1 MIIKKTYIS
10 GLKIIKSKKYRDKR
24 GYFRE
29 IFKNKLLKTKFIFA
43 CLSRSK
49 KNVFR
54 GFHIQ
59 TKNPQAK
66 FLSVI
71 KGEILDIVIDLRK
84 KSKTFGKIFKIKLS
98 EKNATSIFI
107 PSGFAHGFLGLK
119 EENLVYY
126 ICDKYRDKKSEIG
139 IIWNDKNIRIKWP
152 TKKIILSKKD
162 RNNISIKKYKEIYL
176 K

>member
-1 MIIKKTYIS
+1 MIIKKTFIN
-10 GLKIIKSKKYRDKR
+10 GLKIVKSKKYHDTR

-29 IFKNKLLKTKFIFA
+29 IFKNKLLKNKFIFA

-59 TKNPQAK
+59 TKNSQAK

-98 EKNATSIFI
+98 EKNSTSIFI
-107 PSGFAHGFLGLK
+107 PRGFAHGFLGLK
-119 EENLVYY
+119 KENIVYY
-126 ICDKYRDKKSEIG
+126 ICDKYRDKESETG
-139 IIWNDKNIRIKWP
+139 IMWNDKSIRIKWP

-162 RNNISIKKYKEIYL
+162 KNNITIKKYKEIYS

>member
-1 MIIKKTYIS
+1 MLVRNTFIN
-10 GLKIIKSKKYRDKR
+10 GLKIIKSKKYHDTR

-29 IFKNKLLKTKFIFA
+29 IFKNKLLKTRFIFA

-59 TKNPQAK
+59 TKNSQTK
-66 FLSVI
+66 FVSVI

-84 KSKTFGKIFKIKLS
+84 KSKTFGKVYKIRLS
-98 EKNATSIFI
+98 EKNAKSIFI
-107 PSGFAHGFLGLK
+107 PNGFAHGFLGLK
-119 EENLVYY
+119 KENIVYY
-126 ICDKYRDKKSEIG
+126 VCDKYRDKNSETG
-139 IIWNDKNIRIKWP
+139 IIWNDKDIKIKWP
-152 TKKIILSKKD
+152 TKKIILSAKD
-162 RNNISIKKYKEIYL
+162 KRNITINQYKEIYL

>member
-1 MIIKKTYIS
+1 MLISASFHRQQVKK
-10 GLKIIKSKKYRDKR
+10 KFKKP
-24 GYFRE
+24 
-29 IFKNKLLKTKFIFA
+29 N
-43 CLSRSK
+43 SK

-107 PSGFAHGFLGLK
+107 PRGFAHGFLGLK
-119 EENLVYY
+119 EENIVYY
-126 ICDKYRDKKSEIG
+126 ICDKYRDKESEAG

-152 TKKIILSKKD
+152 TKKIILSRKD
-162 RNNISIKKYKEIYL
+162 KNNITIKKYKEIYL

>member
-1 MIIKKTYIS
+1 MIIKNTFIN
-10 GLKIIKSKKYRDKR
+10 GLKIIKSKKYHDTR

-59 TKNPQAK
+59 AKNSQTK
-66 FLSVI
+66 FVSVI

-98 EKNATSIFI
+98 EKNATSILI
-107 PSGFAHGFLGLK
+107 PHGFAHGFLGLK
-119 EENLVYY
+119 KENLVYY
-126 ICDKYRDKKSEIG
+126 ICDKYRDKESETG

-152 TKKIILSKKD
+152 TKKVILSKKD
-162 RNNISIKKYKEIYL
+162 KKNITINKYKEIYL

>member
-1 MIIKKTYIS
+1 MIIKKTFIN
-10 GLKIIKSKKYRDKR
+10 GLKIVKSKKYHDTR

-29 IFKNKLLKTKFIFA
+29 IFKNKLLKNKFIFA

-98 EKNATSIFI
+98 EKNSTSIFI
-107 PSGFAHGFLGLK
+107 PRGFAHGFLGLK

-126 ICDKYRDKKSEIG
+126 ICDKYRDKKSETG
-139 IIWNDKNIRIKWP
+139 IVWNDKNIRIKWP

-162 RNNISIKKYKEIYL
+162 KNNISIKKYKEIYL

>member
-1 MIIKKTYIS
+1 MIIKKTFIS
-10 GLKIIKSKKYRDKR
+10 GLKIIKSKRYHDTR

-98 EKNATSIFI
+98 EKNSTSIFI
-107 PSGFAHGFLGLK
+107 PRGFAHGFLGLK
-119 EENLVYY
+119 EENIVYY
-126 ICDKYRDKKSEIG
+126 ICDKYRDKKSETG
-139 IIWNDKNIRIKWP
+139 IIWNDKNIMSKRASSFFLF
-152 TKKIILSKKD
+152 KKRD
-162 RNNISIKKYKEIYL
+162 
-176 K
+176 

>member
-1 MIIKKTYIS
+1 MIIKKTFIN
-10 GLKIIKSKKYRDKR
+10 GLKIIKSKKYHDTR

-98 EKNATSIFI
+98 EKNSTSIFI
-107 PSGFAHGFLGLK
+107 PRGFAHGFLGLK

-126 ICDKYRDKKSEIG
+126 ICDKYRERKSETG

-162 RNNISIKKYKEIYL
+162 KNNITIKKYKEIYL